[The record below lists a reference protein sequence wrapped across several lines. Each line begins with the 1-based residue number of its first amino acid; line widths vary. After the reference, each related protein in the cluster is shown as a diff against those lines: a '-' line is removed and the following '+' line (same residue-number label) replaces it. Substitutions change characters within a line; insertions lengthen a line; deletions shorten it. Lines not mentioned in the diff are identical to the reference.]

1 MPAPGLDR
9 TTLTTKTRSRSTLLE
24 AVHDTARD
32 LHEGG
37 FISKRRMHEYEALCL
52 EPVPAYSSAQIR
64 KLRASLNISQ
74 PVLAGVLNT
83 SVSTIRQWEQGEK
96 KPSGPS
102 LKLLNLIDRKGIEAV
117 L

>member
-1 MPAPGLDR
+1 MTAK
-9 TTLTTKTRSRSTLLE
+9 TAKTRARSSLLE
-24 AVHDTARD
+24 AVHDTAKG
-32 LHEGG
+32 LHRHG
-37 FISKRRMHEYEALCL
+37 FITKRRMSEYEALCL
-52 EPVPAYSSAQIR
+52 EPVPAYTSAQIR
-64 KLRASLNISQ
+64 KLRASLKISQ

-83 SVSTIRQWEQGEK
+83 SVSTVRQWEQGEK

>member
-1 MPAPGLDR
+1 MTAK
-9 TTLTTKTRSRSTLLE
+9 TKPKSRIME
-24 AVHDTARD
+24 AVHEGASD
-32 LHEGG
+32 LYRLG
-37 FISKRRMHEYEALCL
+37 FIDKRRMQEFDALCL
-52 EPVPAYSSAQIR
+52 EPVPAYTSAQIR

-74 PVLAGVLNT
+74 PVLAAVLNT
-83 SVSTIRQWEQGEK
+83 SVSTVRQWEQGEK

>member
-1 MPAPGLDR
+1 MTA
-9 TTLTTKTRSRSTLLE
+9 KTRVKSPIMD
-24 AVHDTARD
+24 AVRDTATG
-32 LHEGG
+32 LHRLG
-37 FISKRRMHEYEALCL
+37 FIDKRKMAKYDALCL
-52 EPVPAYSSAQIR
+52 EPVPDYSSAKIR
-64 KLRASLNISQ
+64 ALRKGLKISQ

-83 SVSTIRQWEQGEK
+83 SVSTVRKWEQGEK